1 MRKRNKA
8 VYIRMNDAEYDQL
21 LSKVAESG
29 VSIQSYMVS
38 AALGAHLT
46 TAQEMAA
53 LNDQNRLFADM
64 DKQLRGMGT
73 NLNQLAHTANATGSL
88 PSHRQLEELGDEVSE
103 LRKELG
109 NIWRSTRLS
118 ISPQNLTGQ

>member
-1 MRKRNKA
+1 MRKRNKV

-21 LSKVAESG
+21 LLKVAESG

-38 AALGAHLT
+38 AALGVHLT

-73 NLNQLAHTANATGSL
+73 NINQLAHTANATGSL
-88 PSHRQLEELGDEVSE
+88 PSRSQLKGLSDDVSE
-103 LRKELG
+103 LRKEIG